1 MVRFNAPNSQDCV
14 RFDLG
19 SAVGNTRTLAKGA
32 APGLGRAFRQEQAN
46 ESSPPNLGWGAAR
59 DTLTGGES
67 LRLRQLHAVQ
77 HVGVAGVGTHPV
89 ARPDLP
95 WSVAQVPVSQV
106 IGN

>member
-1 MVRFNAPNSQDCV
+1 
-14 RFDLG
+14 
-19 SAVGNTRTLAKGA
+19 
-32 APGLGRAFRQEQAN
+32 
-46 ESSPPNLGWGAAR
+46 
-59 DTLTGGES
+59 LTGGES